1 MLRAIGR
8 RSAPWPTV
16 ACPLGC
22 ELNRPAK
29 IRVLPFVEPTRPEL
43 ISAAARPTP
52 GQPAHSTPSVQPE
65 SRVVRM
71 PKT

>member
-22 ELNRPAK
+22 ELRRPAK
-29 IRVLPFVEPTRPEL
+29 IRVLPFVEPTRPEI
-43 ISAAARPTP
+43 ISAPARPTM
-52 GQPAHSTPSVQPE
+52 GQPPPSGPRLQQGIE
-65 SRVVRM
+65 
-71 PKT
+71 TLA

>member
-22 ELNRPAK
+22 ELIRPAK
-29 IRVLPFVEPTRPEL
+29 VRFLPFVEPSRPEI
-43 ISAAARPTP
+43 ISAPARPTIAQLSHP
-52 GQPAHSTPSVQPE
+52 GSGSQL
-65 SRVVRM
+65 
-71 PKT
+71 